1 VSFLLDTSAVCEW
14 AKLRPDAGL
23 AAWLAAVAEDQVF
36 VSVATLAELKAAVD
50 DLPRGG
56 RRRRLEEWL
65 AEEVLFRFESRIL
78 PVDAATADGW
88 GWFMARA
95 QMRGRP
101 IGAVD
106 AVIAATASRYDLSLV
121 TRHAADFQILGVR
134 VFNPW
139 KG

>member
-1 VSFLLDTSAVCEW
+1 VSYLLDTSAVCEW

-23 AAWLAAVAEDQVF
+23 VAWLAAVDEDQVF
-36 VSVATLAELKAAVD
+36 VSVATLAELKSAVD

-56 RRRRLEEWL
+56 RRRRVEEWL

-78 PVDAATADGW
+78 AVDAAAADGW

-95 QMRGRP
+95 RMRGRP
-101 IGAVD
+101 IGTMD
-106 AVIAATASRYDLSLV
+106 AVIAATAARYDLSLV
-121 TRHAADFQILGVR
+121 TRDAARFEILGIR

-139 KG
+139 KD

>member
-14 AKLRPDAGL
+14 AKLRPDGGL
-23 AAWLAAVAEDQVF
+23 AAWLAAVDEEQVF
-36 VSVATLAELKAAVD
+36 VSVATLAELKAAID
-50 DLPRGG
+50 TLPKGG

-65 AEEVLFRFESRIL
+65 AQEILLRFESRIL
-78 PVDAATADGW
+78 PVDAAAADGW

-95 QMRGRP
+95 MMRGRP
-101 IGAVD
+101 IGAMD
-106 AVIAATASRYDLSLV
+106 AVIAATASRYDLALV
-121 TRHAADFQILGVR
+121 TRDAARFEILGVR